1 MLLLLLTKAEL
12 IAQRDGRVVRSVRK
26 VFPHPSVIRISRFN
40 KIPFRRVELSH
51 KNIIRRDNYH
61 CQYCGSKSHDL
72 TIDHIIPKSRGGTE
86 SWDNLVAAC
95 TKCNNKKGSH
105 TPEEAKMTLLN
116 KPKKPNHLFFL
127 KQYMGKCDEN
137 WRPFLFMD

>member
-40 KIPFRRVELSH
+40 KIPFRRVELSR
-51 KNIIRRDNYH
+51 KNVIRRDNYH

-95 TKCNNKKGSH
+95 TNCNNRKGNR

-116 KPKKPNHLFFL
+116 KPKKPSHLFFL
-127 KQYMGKCDEN
+127 KQYMGKFDNN